1 MNHPLLRPTAQSS
14 DVASTASPT
23 GDAATAASAYPQH
36 KRRLRPGW
44 KATIVRYESFAK
56 LRAIQK
62 STTDP
67 AIDLSYLTDACL
79 QIALELGRD
88 AIVKRA
94 LDGLRPVRTSP

>member
-1 MNHPLLRPTAQSS
+1 MNHPLLRPAARPSEVAATESPNGASS
-14 DVASTASPT
+14 
-23 GDAATAASAYPQH
+23 TAASAYPQP

-44 KATIVRYESFAK
+44 RATIVRYESFAK